1 MKKKH
6 GSGGWTYNTLK
17 KTFRIMRL
25 VLFLL
30 LISIFQTIAS
40 AGYSQN
46 AKITLKSEALSLV
59 GVLRVIE
66 DQSEYRFIYDK
77 SQVDLDKKV
86 KVNFDGAT
94 VKSVLEELFVNQ
106 GINYRV
112 IDNQI
117 ILTNSAPSV
126 SQQPKTIS
134 GRVTDSS
141 GSPLP
146 GVTVVVKSTT
156 QGTITGA
163 DGQYSLTN
171 VPGNGTLVF
180 SFVGMRT
187 QEVTANGRSVVN
199 ISLEEDAIG
208 IEEVVAV
215 GYGTQKKTSLTAAV
229 GSVKGDE
236 LVSTPAGNISNTL
249 SGRMAGLI
257 TAQSS
262 GAVGDDQTAIR
273 IRGIATNGTTT
284 PLVVIDGIPRDIS
297 FFNQLNS
304 NAIASISVLK
314 DAAAVA
320 PYGMAGAN
328 GVVLV
333 TTKQGQSGK
342 PRLSYSGYSGFSRPT
357 VIGETLNAYEF
368 VLMYN
373 EAMKNQSPNQAV
385 PYSEADIAGFKASV
399 EGAPGAD
406 YDKYPSSNAR
416 DYLFDNNAP
425 KYSHNLSLSGGTESF
440 NYYLGLGYMH
450 QEGHWSTVYLNRYT
464 LDLSLE
470 AKPTNTTTI
479 GIKMNGVEQ
488 KFHEPRDN
496 EMTIAKRVYS
506 YLPIHAITYTNGL
519 PANSRNNNLDAMMA
533 DDEYIEENDFKFFTQ
548 LYVEQELNFIKGLK
562 FKGVASYDPSYGYT
576 KNWQSPYPTYYTVNT
591 TVTPYTY
598 KPTVSAVK
606 PSLSENFDRYRNY
619 TWQGILSYSAVF
631 GDHSIDALAVYEGR
645 KTFWNGIGAS
655 RKNYEVN
662 IDEINLGS
670 PVQTDWGASGSSKET
685 AQLGY
690 VGNINYGFK
699 GKYLISLAGRYDGS
713 YYFAPGKKFGFFPSV
728 AWGWR
733 ISEEPFIKNSYNW
746 IDNLKFRG
754 SWGTSGAL
762 AGSAFQY
769 SSGMT
774 VYGNA
779 YVFGN
784 TIYQGA
790 YERLEPNTN
799 ITWEKANKLDIGFD
813 ATLWKNRL
821 GIEFDYFY
829 EKRSNMLASPQVEV
843 PIEYGIGLAQE
854 NAGVMNNRG
863 IEFTL
868 SSMNR
873 FKNGLILDLNF
884 NLTYAKNKLIE
895 TFESDATRNDPNRSR
910 TGRPKDTPFGF
921 LAERLFQEDDF
932 NADGSLK
939 EGIPDHTFSKVAPG
953 DIKWVDVNKDGKIN
967 GSDETA
973 LGYPALPQII
983 YGFSPRLG
991 YRNFDLELLFQ
1002 GAAQSNIFLYKG
1014 MASAFNNGDNAPRA
1028 LLDYWTPEN
1037 TDAKFPRPYGQGGN
1051 NNNVAGS
1058 TGNYNSWIMRSGA
1071 YLRLKNITLG
1081 YTLPKQWTNAISL
1094 ESVRLYVS
1102 GLNLITFSDVKG
1114 LIDPEMDSSG
1124 AKDNNMRGWYSPHQ
1138 KTWAFGLNV
1147 DF

>member
-1 MKKKH
+1 MKILHLIKDEYK
-6 GSGGWTYNTLK
+6 LK
-17 KTFRIMRL
+17 KYLFIMRF
-25 VLFLL
+25 VIFISFLL
-30 LISIFQTIAS
+30 SSGVLATTT
-40 AGYSQN
+40 GYSQT
-46 AKITLKSEALSLV
+46 AKINLEVKTTTIRSILKIIEGQSNYRFFYNSELTDLDQQVSLSINNKSIDEALKSIFSGTTV
-59 GVLRVIE
+59 G
-66 DQSEYRFIYDK
+66 YR
-77 SQVDLDKKV
+77 
-86 KVNFDGAT
+86 
-94 VKSVLEELFVNQ
+94 VLENNFVVLSSAEILQ
-106 GINYRV
+106 QASVTGTV
-112 IDNQI
+112 IDSNGE
-117 ILTNSAPSV
+117 PM
-126 SQQPKTIS
+126 
-134 GRVTDSS
+134 
-141 GSPLP
+141 P
-146 GVTVVVKSTT
+146 GVSVTIKGTAKGTATDIDGKYIIAIPGKDVV
-156 QGTITGA
+156 
-163 DGQYSLTN
+163 
-171 VPGNGTLVF
+171 LVF
-180 SFVGMRT
+180 SFIGYTAKEMQVGNNT
-187 QEVTANGRSVVN
+187 TISVTLS
-199 ISLEEDAIG
+199 EETKE
-208 IEEVVAV
+208 IEEVIVV
-215 GYGTQKKTSLTAAV
+215 GYSTQKKVSLTAAV

-236 LVSTPAGNISNTL
+236 LVSSPAGNISNTL
-249 SGRMAGLI
+249 SGRVAGLI
-257 TAQSS
+257 TAQTS

-328 GVVLV
+328 GVLLV

-342 PRLSYSGYSGFSRPT
+342 PRLSYNGYVGFSRPT
-357 VIGETLNAYEF
+357 VIGETLNAHEF

-373 EAMKNQSPNQAV
+373 DAMKNQNPNQVV
-385 PYSEADIAGFKASV
+385 PYSEEDIAGFKASV

-406 YDKYPSSNAR
+406 YDKYPSSNSR
-416 DYLFDNNAP
+416 DYLFGNNAP
-425 KYSHNLSLSGGTESF
+425 KYSHSLSLSGGTESF

-450 QEGHWSTVYLNRYT
+450 QEGHWSTVYLNRYNI
-464 LDLSLE
+464 DLSLE
-470 AKPTNTTTI
+470 AKPTNTTTV
-479 GIKMNGVEQ
+479 GIKLNGVEQ
-488 KFHEPRDN
+488 KFHEPRND

-506 YLPIHAITYTNGL
+506 YLPIHAINYSNGL

-533 DDEYIEENDFKFFTQ
+533 DDQYTDENNFKIFSQ
-548 LYVEQELNFIKGLK
+548 LYVEQELSFIKGLK
-562 FKGVASYDPSYGYT
+562 FKGVVSYDPSYEYI

-591 TVTPYTY
+591 KVTPYTY
-598 KPTVSAVK
+598 NPTVSAVK

-631 GDHSIDALAVYEGR
+631 GDHSIGVLAVYEGR
-645 KTFWNGIGAS
+645 KTFWNEILAS
-655 RKNYEVN
+655 RRNFEIN
-662 IDEINLGS
+662 IDEISLGS
-670 PVQTDWGASGSSKET
+670 PNQTDWGASGTSKET

-690 VGNINYGFK
+690 VGNINYAFK
-699 GKYLISLAGRYDGS
+699 GKYLLSLAGRYDGS
-713 YYFAPGKKFGFFPSV
+713 YYFAPGKKFGFFPSI

-733 ISEEPFIKNSYNW
+733 ISEESVIKNKCNW
-746 IDNLKFRG
+746 INNLKLRG

-762 AGSAFQY
+762 AGSPFQY

-799 ITWEKANKLDIGFD
+799 ITWEKANKFDIGFD
-813 ATLWKNRL
+813 ATLWKNKL

-854 NAGVMNNRG
+854 NAGVMDNRG
-863 IEFTL
+863 IEITL

-873 FKNGLILDLNF
+873 FNNGLLLDLRF

-895 TFESDATRNDPNRSR
+895 TFESDATRNNPNRSR

-921 LAERLFQEDDF
+921 LAERLFQEGDF

-939 EGIPDHTFSKVAPG
+939 EGIPNHTFSKVAPG
-953 DIKWVDVNKDGKIN
+953 DIKWVDVNGDKKID
-967 GSDETA
+967 GSDETV

-983 YGFSPRLG
+983 YGFSPRLS
-991 YRNFDLELLFQ
+991 YKNIDLEILFQ
-1002 GAAQSNIFLYKG
+1002 GAAKSNIFLYKG
-1014 MASAFNNGDNAPRA
+1014 MGSAFNNGDNAPRD

-1037 TDAKFPRPYGQGGN
+1037 TNAKYPRPFGQGGN
-1051 NNNVAGS
+1051 NNNVAGN

-1071 YLRLKNITLG
+1071 YLRVKNITLG
-1081 YTLPKQWTNAISL
+1081 YTLPKQWTNTIRL

-1102 GLNLITFSDVKG
+1102 ALNMITFSDVNG
-1114 LIDPEMDSSG
+1114 IIDPEMDNAG

-1138 KTWAFGLNV
+1138 KTWAFGLSV